1 MFPTAHGVVSQV
13 VARQPSGGGGGGVL
27 GLVVADAE
35 HATTTTAKGEL
46 EGLGYTVTVIEEGNV
61 GTTDWSPFAALVTCR
76 VSGTTQVGNAIRV
89 VMDSGKPAVL
99 GAVPANPPLN
109 DNVSTIV
116 RRVGF
121 TGSNWRVRSA
131 QAVWLDVKDA
141 THPITSP
148 YSAGQVNVL
157 AGTGYR
163 CGGTCAGDVLGI
175 SSVFT
180 GGEEPGLIAL
190 EVGTDD
196 LVARAVVI
204 DYIGS
209 GQALTANGLTILDRS
224 LRWAVGE
231 L

>member
-1 MFPTAHGVVSQV
+1 MFPAAHGVVSQGGI
-13 VARQPSGGGGGGVL
+13 ATILPPSGL
-27 GLVVADAE
+27 ALALVVADTD
-35 HATTTTAKGEL
+35 HATTSTTKGEL
-46 EGLGYTVTVIEEGNV
+46 EELGNTVTVIDEGDID
-61 GTTDWSPFAALVTCR
+61 TTNWGLYDALVTCR
-76 VSGTTQVGNAIRV
+76 VSSTTQVGNAIRV

-99 GAVPANPPLN
+99 GAVPANPPSN
-109 DNVSTIV
+109 NNVTTIV
-116 RRVGF
+116 NHVGF
-121 TGSNWRVRSA
+121 TMAFWRVRSA

-157 AGTGYR
+157 ASTGYR
-163 CGGTCAGDVLGI
+163 CGGPCAGDVLGT

-204 DYIGS
+204 DFIGS

-224 LRWAVGE
+224 LRWAVGD